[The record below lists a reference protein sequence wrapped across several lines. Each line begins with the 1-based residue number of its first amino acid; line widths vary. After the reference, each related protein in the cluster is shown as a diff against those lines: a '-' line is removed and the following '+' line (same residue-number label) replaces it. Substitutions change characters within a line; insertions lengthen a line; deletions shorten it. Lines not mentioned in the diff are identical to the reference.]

1 MFNMSLFKTR
11 LFSAAASTII
21 LSAGMGGVNAET
33 PAPGVEV
40 AFNIDAPMLGDALR
54 AFGAQSGTPI
64 LFSESLVVRRAA
76 PGLNGTFAPADALDR
91 LLQGSGLEAVKGQ
104 GQAVIIRK
112 RTDAP
117 EPVVPPARPPR
128 EEAPAETLPDSSRAK
143 ADPGTLRIDTVTV
156 TGTSLRGIAPESSPL
171 QIYSREDIL
180 GSGVTTTEQFIRT
193 LPQNFGGGSTEF
205 TSQGLPT
212 DGNSQR
218 NSTYGSGANLRGLG
232 SGATL
237 TLLNGNRVAP
247 TSTIGDFVDLS
258 MIPVS
263 ALERIDVLSD
273 GASSIYGGD
282 AVAGVINLVLRDD
295 FDGAETGLRYGT
307 VTDGDMEEVRF
318 SQTLGKNWAGG
329 NIIGTYEYMDRDAL
343 GLSDRPDIAAPTLLN
358 GGPINVIDAFDLL
371 PQQTRHSLVLSGR
384 QALGDRLEIA
394 STALYSDRKVE
405 SSSVGI
411 ANTTSVAKSWIESE
425 SLSATFSADYM
436 LRPDWSLTLDGT
448 YSRIRND
455 NVQQIILPAVA
466 TPSEAKTESSLWSV
480 GLLTRGDLFALPGGT
495 IHAALGG
502 QFRREDFALRQVG
515 MSPLRDGTRD
525 ISAVFAEL
533 LIPLV
538 GTENRI
544 PGIDRLELNL
554 SGRIDDYSDFGSTA
568 NPKAGLLWVPVD
580 RLKLRGS
587 YSTSFAPPTLGQSGA
602 NDRAVGV
609 LPYDFIRNILAIPL
623 PDPSLAGV
631 NYMITIG
638 TAPDLD
644 PETSTTYTAGFDY
657 ELMRGRQSLTLS
669 GSYYD
674 IRFEDRLGVTPVPG
688 NLNANYAPGF
698 AFADSGLFPEGT
710 VVFFPS
716 EAQIAAVIDSL
727 SRPVIFAGGATALEN
742 IGFINNVSL
751 TRNLASTETSGL
763 DLQVSYETDTDAGHL
778 SVSLNGNYI
787 LDFVQRASDTTP
799 AVETLNTLYYPVDLQ
814 MRGQVALARG
824 NLTSSLFLNYVDSYA
839 TDKTAA
845 ASRIDSWTTVD
856 LSLSW
861 AFEPST
867 PGWLSGSA
875 LSLSV
880 TNLFDKMPPRTPP
893 LTGFTITGFD
903 PANASPLGR
912 FVALELRKTF

>member
-1 MFNMSLFKTR
+1 MFNKAVFKTR
-11 LFSAAASTII
+11 LFSAAAATII
-21 LSAGMGGVNAET
+21 LAAGMGRVHAD
-33 PAPGVEV
+33 APVSEREV
-40 AFNIDAPMLGDALR
+40 AFDIDAPLLGDALR
-54 AFGAQSGTPI
+54 AFGVQTGTPI
-64 LFSESLVVRRAA
+64 LFSEALVAGRAA
-76 PGLNGTFAPADALDR
+76 PGVNGTFAPSEALDR
-91 LLQGSGLEAVKGQ
+91 LLRDTGLEAVRGQ
-104 GQAVIIRK
+104 GQAIIIRK
-112 RTDAP
+112 QSKGP
-117 EPVVPPARPPR
+117 EPAVPPSRPARA
-128 EEAPAETLPDSSRAK
+128 EAPTEILTDPSRAET
-143 ADPGTLRIDTVTV
+143 DPVTLRVDTVTV
-156 TGTSLRGIAPESSPL
+156 TGTSLRGISPESSPL

-180 GSGVTTTEQFIRT
+180 TSGATTTEQFIRT

-212 DGNSQR
+212 DGNSQQ

-318 SQTLGKNWAGG
+318 NQTLGRTWASG
-329 NIIGTYEYMDRDAL
+329 NILATYEYLNRDAL
-343 GLSDRPDIAAPTLLN
+343 GLADRPDIAAPTLLN
-358 GGPINVIDAFDLL
+358 GGPIDVIDAFDLL

-394 STALYSDRKVE
+394 STALYSNRKVE

-411 ANTTSVAKSWIESE
+411 ADTTSVAKSWIESE
-425 SLSATFSADYM
+425 SLSASGSADYR
-436 LRPDWSLTLDGT
+436 LGPDWSVTLDGA

-455 NVQQIILPAVA
+455 NVQQIILPDLAA
-466 TPSEAKTESSLWSV
+466 PSEAKTESALWSV
-480 GLLTRGDLFALPGGT
+480 GLLTRGDLFDLPGGT
-495 IHAALGG
+495 IHAALGA
-502 QFRREDFALRQVG
+502 QFRREDFEVRLAG
-515 MSPLRDGTRD
+515 MPALRDGSRD

-533 LIPLV
+533 LIPFV
-538 GTENRI
+538 GTDNRL

-568 NPKAGLLWVPVD
+568 NPMAGLLWAPYD
-580 RLKLRGS
+580 RFKLRGS

-602 NDRAVGV
+602 LDRSAGV
-609 LPYDFIRNILAIPL
+609 LPYDFIRNILGIPL

-631 NYMITIG
+631 NYMITVG

-644 PETSTTYTAGFDY
+644 PETSRTYTAGFDY
-657 ELMRGRQSLTLS
+657 DLLRGDHSLTLS
-669 GSYYD
+669 GTYYD
-674 IRFEDRLGVTPVPG
+674 ISFKDRLGTTPVPG

-698 AFADSGLFPEGT
+698 AFADPTLFPEGT

-716 EAQIAAVIDSL
+716 DAQIAAVIASL
-727 SRPVIFAGGATALEN
+727 SRPITLAGGATAVEN

-751 TRNLASTETSGL
+751 TRNLASTETRGL
-763 DLQVSYETDTDAGHL
+763 DLQVSYETETDAGRL
-778 SVSLNGNYI
+778 SASLNGNYI
-787 LDFVQRASDTTP
+787 LDFEQRASDTP
-799 AVETLNTLYYPVDLQ
+799 PPVETLNTLYYPVDLQ

-824 NLTSSLFLNYVDSYA
+824 NFTGSLFLNYVDSYA

-845 ASRIDSWTTVD
+845 AKRIDSWTTVD
-856 LSLSW
+856 LSASW
-861 AFEPST
+861 AFNPAS

-875 LSLSV
+875 LSVSV
-880 TNLFDKMPPRTPP
+880 TNLFDQMPPRAPP
-893 LTGFTITGFD
+893 QTGLAITGFD

-912 FVALELRKTF
+912 FVALELRKAF

>member
-1 MFNMSLFKTR
+1 M
-11 LFSAAASTII
+11 
-21 LSAGMGGVNAET
+21 
-33 PAPGVEV
+33 
-40 AFNIDAPMLGDALR
+40 
-54 AFGAQSGTPI
+54 
-64 LFSESLVVRRAA
+64 
-76 PGLNGTFAPADALDR
+76 
-91 LLQGSGLEAVKGQ
+91 
-104 GQAVIIRK
+104 
-112 RTDAP
+112 
-117 EPVVPPARPPR
+117 
-128 EEAPAETLPDSSRAK
+128 
-143 ADPGTLRIDTVTV
+143 
-156 TGTSLRGIAPESSPL
+156 
-171 QIYSREDIL
+171 
-180 GSGVTTTEQFIRT
+180 
-193 LPQNFGGGSTEF
+193 
-205 TSQGLPT
+205 
-212 DGNSQR
+212 
-218 NSTYGSGANLRGLG
+218 
-232 SGATL
+232 
-237 TLLNGNRVAP
+237 
-247 TSTIGDFVDLS
+247 
-258 MIPVS
+258 
-263 ALERIDVLSD
+263 
-273 GASSIYGGD
+273 
-282 AVAGVINLVLRDD
+282 
-295 FDGAETGLRYGT
+295 
-307 VTDGDMEEVRF
+307 
-318 SQTLGKNWAGG
+318 
-329 NIIGTYEYMDRDAL
+329 
-343 GLSDRPDIAAPTLLN
+343 LN

-466 TPSEAKTESSLWSV
+466 TPSEAKTKSSLWSV

-580 RLKLRGS
+580 RLMLRGS

-609 LPYDFIRNILAIPL
+609 LSYDFIRNILAIPL

-638 TAPDLD
+638 TAPDLE

-698 AFADSGLFPEGT
+698 AFADPGLFPEGT
-710 VVFFPS
+710 VIFFPS
-716 EAQIAAVIDSL
+716 EAKIAAVIDSL

-763 DLQVSYETDTDAGHL
+763 DLQVSYETDTDAAAPAFSPAQLALGAGVAAQTRGGLSGKLEVHVGHHRGCVAL
-778 SVSLNGNYI
+778 PQLCRQLCDRQDRCGEPDRF
-787 LDFVQRASDTTP
+787 LDDCRPVIVMGLRTVNAGLAQRQRAQPVGHEPVRQDAAPDAAPDRLYHYRVRPRQCLAARAVCRARTAQDLLDARPGPVAISPAAAPQNSAATRRPAPALECSHRRDRREPDRRGRGFARRSRACPAPQSQAGGCPRYGRYRRSAIFAGRALAGLQSGAALRPAFGLFLLDAGLWPQRTP
-799 AVETLNTLYYPVDLQ
+799 AL
-814 MRGQVALARG
+814 GQGDGQWRRALPAARSRSGRHQFPDGLLARQH
-824 NLTSSLFLNYVDSYA
+824 A
-839 TDKTAA
+839 CC
-845 ASRIDSWTTVD
+845 
-856 LSLSW
+856 
-861 AFEPST
+861 
-867 PGWLSGSA
+867 
-875 LSLSV
+875 
-880 TNLFDKMPPRTPP
+880 
-893 LTGFTITGFD
+893 
-903 PANASPLGR
+903 
-912 FVALELRKTF
+912 

>member
-1 MFNMSLFKTR
+1 
-11 LFSAAASTII
+11 
-21 LSAGMGGVNAET
+21 
-33 PAPGVEV
+33 
-40 AFNIDAPMLGDALR
+40 
-54 AFGAQSGTPI
+54 
-64 LFSESLVVRRAA
+64 
-76 PGLNGTFAPADALDR
+76 
-91 LLQGSGLEAVKGQ
+91 
-104 GQAVIIRK
+104 
-112 RTDAP
+112 
-117 EPVVPPARPPR
+117 
-128 EEAPAETLPDSSRAK
+128 
-143 ADPGTLRIDTVTV
+143 
-156 TGTSLRGIAPESSPL
+156 
-171 QIYSREDIL
+171 
-180 GSGVTTTEQFIRT
+180 
-193 LPQNFGGGSTEF
+193 
-205 TSQGLPT
+205 
-212 DGNSQR
+212 
-218 NSTYGSGANLRGLG
+218 
-232 SGATL
+232 
-237 TLLNGNRVAP
+237 
-247 TSTIGDFVDLS
+247 
-258 MIPVS
+258 
-263 ALERIDVLSD
+263 
-273 GASSIYGGD
+273 
-282 AVAGVINLVLRDD
+282 
-295 FDGAETGLRYGT
+295 
-307 VTDGDMEEVRF
+307 
-318 SQTLGKNWAGG
+318 
-329 NIIGTYEYMDRDAL
+329 
-343 GLSDRPDIAAPTLLN
+343 
-358 GGPINVIDAFDLL
+358 
-371 PQQTRHSLVLSGR
+371 
-384 QALGDRLEIA
+384 
-394 STALYSDRKVE
+394 
-405 SSSVGI
+405 
-411 ANTTSVAKSWIESE
+411 
-425 SLSATFSADYM
+425 
-436 LRPDWSLTLDGT
+436 
-448 YSRIRND
+448 
-455 NVQQIILPAVA
+455 
-466 TPSEAKTESSLWSV
+466 
-480 GLLTRGDLFALPGGT
+480 
-495 IHAALGG
+495 
-502 QFRREDFALRQVG
+502 

-778 SVSLNGNYI
+778 SASLNGNYI